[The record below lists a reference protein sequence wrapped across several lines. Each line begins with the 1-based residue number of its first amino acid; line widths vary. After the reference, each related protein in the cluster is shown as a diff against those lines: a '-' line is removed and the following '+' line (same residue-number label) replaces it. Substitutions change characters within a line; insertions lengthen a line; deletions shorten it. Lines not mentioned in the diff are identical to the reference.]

1 LKKGP
6 AGEYPAG
13 PFVFEPEQAKTL
25 SRFHANT
32 RKAHPRCVVQG
43 VGAYWRGSSKA
54 VRESMSHYSDQAL
67 EVMLADLE
75 SDRVERK
82 QSFQGKSPETVR
94 EAVCAFAN
102 DLVGHGEPG
111 VVFIGALDD
120 GAPMEGFAVTE
131 ELLRQL
137 SDIKTDGNVVP
148 PPTLLVE
155 KRKLRGV
162 GMAVITVW
170 PCDSPPARY
179 RGRIHVRWGPRRGLA
194 TAQDERI
201 LNERRRHRDRPYDVQ
216 PIRDADI
223 NELDRLRFEREYLPA
238 LVARDVLEANERSYE
253 QKLAATKMIM
263 SESDPTPTV
272 LSVLVVGNSPVDW
285 IPGAYTQFLRVAGN
299 DLTAPVADEVAIHGT
314 VGDQIRRL
322 EEKLAAHNLRAVR
335 FADVVTEERR
345 DAYPLDALRQLVRN
359 AYMHRSYEA
368 TNSPIRVYW
377 FDDRIEIHNPGGP
390 FGSVTPDNFG
400 QPGITDYRNPNL
412 AEALRALGY
421 VQRFGAGIAIA
432 RKALGDRLRFQVQMG
447 VVSAIVWGDM
457 PPQSG
462 ALTRAA

>member
-1 LKKGP
+1 
-6 AGEYPAG
+6 
-13 PFVFEPEQAKTL
+13 
-25 SRFHANT
+25 
-32 RKAHPRCVVQG
+32 VQR
-43 VGAYWRGSSKA
+43 VEAYWRGSLKA

-75 SDRVERK
+75 SERVERK
-82 QSFQGKSPETVR
+82 QSFQGKSPDAVR

-102 DLVGHGEPG
+102 DLAGHGEPG
-111 VVFIGALDD
+111 VAFIGVRDD
-120 GAPMEGFAVTE
+120 GVPMEGFAVTD

-137 SDIKTDGNVVP
+137 SDIKTDGNIVP

-155 KRKLRGV
+155 KRNLRGGDV
-162 GMAVITVW
+162 AVVTVW

-216 PIRDADI
+216 PIRDAR
-223 NELDRLRFEREYLPA
+223 LDDLDGLRFEREYLPA

-253 QKLAATKMIM
+253 QKLAATKMVM
-263 SESDPTPTV
+263 SENDPTPTV
-272 LSVLVVGNSPVDW
+272 LGLLVVGNSPVDW
-285 IPGAYTQFLRVAGN
+285 IPGAYTQFLRLAGN
-299 DLTAPVADEVAIHGT
+299 DLTAPVADEAAIHGT

-322 EEKLAAHNLRAVR
+322 EEKLTAHNIRKVR
-335 FADVVTEERR
+335 FADVATEERR

-368 TNSPIRVYW
+368 TNAPIRVYW
-377 FDDRIEIHNPGGP
+377 FDDRIEIHNPGGS
-390 FGSVTPDNFG
+390 FGSVTPENFG

-432 RKALGDRLRFQVQMG
+432 RKALGDRLHFQVQQG
-447 VVSAIVWGDM
+447 LVSVIV
-457 PPQSG
+457 QSG
-462 ALTRAA
+462 NPPPS